1 MLTVECCGRVR
12 GSSEDVSNSQWAWIG
27 KEVSMKPDKKLAEA
41 IARAQV
47 PCKPKRLPVLPKRKP

>member
-12 GSSEDVSNSQWAWIG
+12 GSFRGRIELAVGMDR

-47 PCKPKRLPVLPKRKP
+47 PCKPKVLPVLPKRKP